1 MQGACPRFSTDCQG
15 RKLNIEI
22 QTSLPLGI
30 RQRLAYYD
38 ARLYVDQLSEGDQYQ
53 ALRPAIVICVLTKTL
68 FPGRSGLH
76 SDFRLRDAA
85 GELFSDDLQIHTL
98 ELTKLH
104 VERENLGQAAPAE
117 RWAYFLL
124 HAETMSGPEI
134 LEFFREPEFVE
145 AAGVLEMI
153 NQTPEQLQEYR
164 E

>member
-1 MQGACPRFSTDCQG
+1 MRGACPRFSTDCQG

-85 GELFSDDLQIHTL
+85 GELFSDDL
-98 ELTKLH
+98 E
-104 VERENLGQAAPAE
+104 
-117 RWAYFLL
+117 
-124 HAETMSGPEI
+124 
-134 LEFFREPEFVE
+134 
-145 AAGVLEMI
+145 
-153 NQTPEQLQEYR
+153 
-164 E
+164 